1 MEQNKQCDNQ
11 KIKTDKCPKERNNS
25 MKNAYFRID
34 KSPNFYEGIDTEN
47 LWNGW
52 AMPLFSKQVADL
64 IIKKACEDESVRY
77 IYEAQKDEYVYW
89 CKDDPDEK
97 EIFKG
102 KDYTVDGEIKHLY
115 DIGSGY
121 WVWDSY
127 SQEEI
132 NDIINENNI
141 PDIKVFVNDSGFLKE
156 LIRYY
161 DDKNEPDICD

>member
-1 MEQNKQCDNQ
+1 M
-11 KIKTDKCPKERNNS
+11 KT
-25 MKNAYFRID
+25 
-34 KSPNFYEGIDTEN
+34 
-47 LWNGW
+47 
-52 AMPLFSKQVADL
+52 
-64 IIKKACEDESVRY
+64 ESVRY
-77 IYEAQKDEYVYW
+77 IYDAQKDEYVYW